1 MSFMAV
7 TLNVC
12 LFKIEGQILRLRF
25 ICLNL
30 KLYSAI
36 SDTKVKLFE
45 QKIVLR
51 IVFGSKKTF
60 RQCVND

>member
-12 LFKIEGQILRLRF
+12 LFKIEGQILCLRF